1 MRNQVRQKNIQ
12 HQARLGLIQHQA
24 EVATEVVADTAV
36 AVVLAAANQAH
47 HTTDL
52 DK

>member
-24 EVATEVVADTAV
+24 EVATEVVA
-36 AVVLAAANQAH
+36 VVLAAADQVH
-47 HTTDL
+47 QTTDL